1 MLSKIKEM
9 FHTFP
14 YIVTGVLWA
23 CAIFISIFNRD
34 GLIPASLLWQ
44 ILAVSFLCVLGILIY
59 PQRKMTKRES
69 VIRRLL
75 HYLYINVIVFGSAR
89 VFHWFDEESLIM
101 NLSLFLTIVAVFFTV
116 SYTMLRNDRKISAL
130 LNEHLQQYQN
140 KI

>member
-1 MLSKIKEM
+1 
-9 FHTFP
+9 
-14 YIVTGVLWA
+14 
-23 CAIFISIFNRD
+23 
-34 GLIPASLLWQ
+34 
-44 ILAVSFLCVLGILIY
+44 VLGILIY

-101 NLSLFLTIVAVFFTV
+101 NLFLFLTIVAVFFTV

-130 LNEHLQQYQN
+130 LNERLQQYQN